1 MPWGA
6 RKPDVGSSM
15 VDHATP
21 NLPSRH
27 FEATINFYAALGFT
41 VVFRDAG
48 WLILSRGDL
57 ILEFFPDANLNPAA
71 SSFGSCLRLDDL
83 DAFYSECRKAGI
95 PETTVGWPRI
105 EPPRHEASG
114 LRIGALLDP
123 DASLLRLIQNRDT

>member
-1 MPWGA
+1 
-6 RKPDVGSSM
+6 M

-41 VVFRDAG
+41 VVSRDAG

-57 ILEFFPDANLNPAA
+57 ILEFFPDANLNPAS

-83 DAFYSECRKAGI
+83 DAFYSECRNAGI
-95 PETTVGWPRI
+95 P
-105 EPPRHEASG
+105 
-114 LRIGALLDP
+114 
-123 DASLLRLIQNRDT
+123 